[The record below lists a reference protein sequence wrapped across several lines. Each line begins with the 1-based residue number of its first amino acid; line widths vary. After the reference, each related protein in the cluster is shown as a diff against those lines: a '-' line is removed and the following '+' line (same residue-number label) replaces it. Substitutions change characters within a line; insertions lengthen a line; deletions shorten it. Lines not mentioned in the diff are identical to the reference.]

1 MPDVASII
9 FCLIFSLWVASAIWF
24 VCYLLMEDM
33 AVSVIFTIIMLLF
46 ILIPEIYSLE
56 HKNIK
61 ETICPVCKESYSN
74 TKYEYCPIDGT
85 KLEIE

>member
-9 FCLIFSLWVASAIWF
+9 FCLIFFLWVASAIWF
-24 VCYLLMEDM
+24 IGYVLTENM
-33 AVSVIFTIIMLLF
+33 AASAVFVIMLLF
-46 ILIPEIYSLE
+46 ILILIIYSLE

-74 TKYEYCPIDGT
+74 TKYEYCPMDGT